1 MFPAFLL
8 PPLPVV
14 FDVAGGFLVAGALEV
29 KLQ

>member
-14 FDVAGGFLVAGALEV
+14 FDVVGGFLVAGALEM
-29 KLQ
+29 Q